1 MNITIRKVNIQ
12 DVPAVSQLFDLY
24 RIFYHKSSDLEAAQ
38 NFIKDRIQSNDSEII
53 IAENTDGALVGFTQL
68 YPSFSST
75 RMQRLWVLNDLYV
88 LESFRGLGISKQL
101 IDAAKKIAIQTNACG
116 VLLET
121 SKTNTIGNQLYPST
135 GFELEDDNNFY
146 FWTNQ

>member
-101 IDAAKKIAIQTNACG
+101 IDAAKK
-116 VLLET
+116 
-121 SKTNTIGNQLYPST
+121 
-135 GFELEDDNNFY
+135 
-146 FWTNQ
+146 